1 LNENKKK
8 KKKKK
13 KNQKKKKQ
21 KKTKKMIRNRL
32 EKATLR
38 GGFVTMN
45 SEAGA
50 LVATN
55 DLDEEGRADCRVEA
69 DGSAARPQ
77 WRA

>member
-1 LNENKKK
+1 
-8 KKKKK
+8 
-13 KNQKKKKQ
+13 
-21 KKTKKMIRNRL
+21 L

-38 GGFVTMN
+38 GGFATMN